1 MSSYG
6 RVKTLTVMI
15 EAEELN
21 ISEVTRRAGL
31 SHTSTS
37 RHLEYL
43 VKSGLLTEKR
53 FNRIR
58 IFRINRGSPMVAAL
72 ERFVFDWKA
81 ASESSFQRVYG

>member
-6 RVKTLTVMI
+6 RTKVLTVMF

-43 VKSGLLTEKR
+43 VRTGILKEKR

-58 IFRINRGSPMVAAL
+58 IFRIDRGSPVVAAL
-72 ERFVFDWKA
+72 ERFIADWKT
-81 ASESSFQRVYG
+81 ASDPAFQQVYG

>member
-6 RVKTLTVMI
+6 RTKVLTVLF

-43 VKSGLLTEKR
+43 VKTGILKEKR

-58 IFRINRGSPMVAAL
+58 IFRIDRGSPMVAAL
-72 ERFVFDWKA
+72 ERFLADWKA
-81 ASESSFQRVYG
+81 ATDPALQQVYG